1 MAPPSPFSI
10 MGGVL
15 RSILGAAERAETD
28 VATHSPLQE
37 AQRLEEKLEQAVA
50 AAHRAAESLERHVAV
65 VEKLADSLG
74 PLSESVTRLTE
85 QLNSLMKIA
94 SPVAAAEHELSR
106 VERLFGRRHRPADT
120 STAGGGETQTP
131 MS

>member
-1 MAPPSPFSI
+1 MAPPSPFTI
-10 MGGVL
+10 MGGFL

-37 AQRLEEKLEQAVA
+37 VQRLEEKLEQAVA

-85 QLNSLMKIA
+85 QLNSLMKVTL
-94 SPVAAAEHELSR
+94 PVAAAEHELSR
-106 VERLFGRRHRPADT
+106 VERLFGRRCPADT
-120 STAGGGETQTP
+120 STTGGGETETP
-131 MS
+131 TS